1 MSKTI
6 VGLGGFLSDPSCCVL
21 KRGELVSAIEQKKVS
36 RHDRPEAF
44 PEDAF
49 YQALDIAGV
58 QVSDIDC
65 VAVARRFATTSES
78 LTQLQL
84 RARFPQSEIVVVE
97 HHHAHAASTYYTSPF
112 RQAKV
117 LSIDRAGDYRSAV
130 LYEGRENQLT
140 PLREMYFPD
149 SFGDLFN
156 RVTDLLGFEPRGDE
170 HKVQWLSTSGEP
182 AYLKTFRNIVRWN
195 ESGWPRFDR
204 SYLDAD
210 QLMQGGFS
218 ARFYE
223 ECGLPPHGPLPNE
236 VKADMAASI
245 QEAVAEAVIR
255 ILGDADNVC
264 VAGGLALNSLLVRT
278 LEGKFKNAHVQPV
291 AGNSGTSLGAALYV
305 WHNHYGE
312 RQRIP
317 FKTLCL
323 GASYSPQAVKQ
334 VLENCKLRFLF
345 VPTEGE
351 LIDRAVQALN
361 DFKVVA
367 WMQGRTEFG
376 PRALGNRSILAS
388 PQNPYSTENLNVY
401 IKHRE
406 TFRKFAASVP
416 AELAGTYF
424 EVGPNANYL
433 ATVGKVRP
441 EYRNALA
448 SAVLGKDDLVRVHTV
463 RREDNPMF
471 HSLLIAAGKATGLPL
486 LYNTSFNLFG
496 DPLVCTPRDA
506 LRSFYSSGID
516 TLFVGNFVID
526 K

>member
-6 VGLGGFLSDPSCCVL
+6 VGLGGFLSDPSCCVV
-21 KRGELVSAIEQKKVS
+21 RNGELVSAVEQKKVS
-36 RHDRPEAF
+36 RHDRPETF
-44 PEDAF
+44 PEEAF
-49 YQALDIAGV
+49 EQALAIAGIGLN
-58 QVSDIDC
+58 DIGC

-78 LTQLQL
+78 AAQLEL

-97 HHHAHAASTYYTSPF
+97 HHHAHAASAYYTSPF
-112 RQAKV
+112 ERAKV

-130 LYEGRENQLT
+130 LYQGRANQIT

-156 RVTDLLGFEPRGDE
+156 RVTELISFEPRGDE
-170 HKVQWLSTSGEP
+170 HKVQWLSTLGQP
-182 AYLKTFRNIVRWN
+182 VYLGTFRKILRWN
-195 ESGWPRFDR
+195 ESAWPRFDR

-210 QLMQGGFS
+210 ELRQGGFS

-223 ECGLPPHGPLPNE
+223 ECGLTPHELLSE
-236 VKADMAASI
+236 EAKANMGASVQTAI
-245 QEAVAEAVIR
+245 EEAVVR
-255 ILGDADNVC
+255 ILGDSDNVC
-264 VAGGLALNSLLVRT
+264 VAGGLSLNSLLVRA
-278 LEGKFKNAHVQPV
+278 LETNYAGAHVQPV
-291 AGNSGTSLGAALYV
+291 GGNAGTSVGAALYV
-305 WHNHYGE
+305 WHNYYGE
-312 RQRIP
+312 EQRIP
-317 FKTLCL
+317 FRTLCL
-323 GASYSPQAVKQ
+323 GASYSPQEIKQ

-345 VPTEGE
+345 IPTEGE

-416 AELAGTYF
+416 AELADKYF

-441 EYRNALA
+441 EYRSALA

-463 RREDNPMF
+463 RREENPMF
-471 HSLLIAAGKATGLPL
+471 HSLLNAAGRSTGLPL

-516 TLFVGNFVID
+516 TLFAGNFAID

>member
-6 VGLGGFLSDPSCCVL
+6 VGLGGLLSDPACCVI
-21 KRGELVSAIEQKKVS
+21 RNGRLVSAVEQRKVS
-36 RHDRPEAF
+36 RRDRPGTFPQEAF
-44 PEDAF
+44 DG
-49 YQALDIAGV
+49 ALQVAGIGLK
-58 QVSDIDC
+58 DIDC

-78 LTQLQL
+78 AAQLEL

-97 HHHAHAASTYYTSPF
+97 HHHAHAASAYYTSPF
-112 RQAKV
+112 RKAQV

-130 LYEGRENQLT
+130 LYQGVANHIT

-156 RVTDLLGFEPRGDE
+156 RVTELIGFEPRADE
-170 HKVQWLSTSGEP
+170 HKVQWLSTFGQP
-182 AYLKTFRNIVRWN
+182 NYLSTFRNILRWN
-195 ESGWPRFDR
+195 ELSWPHFDR

-210 QLMQGGFS
+210 ELRRGGFS

-223 ECGLPPHGPLPNE
+223 ECGLPAHTPLSE
-236 VKADMAASI
+236 EAKADMAASV
-245 QEAVAEAVIR
+245 QAAVEEAIIR
-255 ILGDADNVC
+255 MLGDAENVC
-264 VAGGLALNSLLVRT
+264 FAGGLSLNSLLVRA
-278 LEGKFKNAHVQPV
+278 LERNCREVHVQPV
-291 AGNSGTSLGAALYV
+291 GGNAGTSVGAALYV

-312 RQRIP
+312 EERIP
-317 FKTLCL
+317 FETLCL
-323 GASYSPQAVKQ
+323 GASYSPQEVKQ

-345 VPTEGE
+345 IPTEGE
-351 LIDRAVQALN
+351 LIERAVEALN
-361 DFKVVA
+361 DFKVVG

-406 TFRKFAASVP
+406 RFRKFAASVP
-416 AELAGTYF
+416 AELADKYF

-441 EYRNALA
+441 EYRGALA
-448 SAVLGKDDLVRVHTV
+448 SAVLAKDDLVRVHTV
-463 RREDNPMF
+463 RREENPMF
-471 HSLLIAAGKATGLPL
+471 HSLLIAAGRSTGLPL

-496 DPLVCTPRDA
+496 DPLVYTPRDA

-516 TLFVGNFVID
+516 TLFAGNFVID